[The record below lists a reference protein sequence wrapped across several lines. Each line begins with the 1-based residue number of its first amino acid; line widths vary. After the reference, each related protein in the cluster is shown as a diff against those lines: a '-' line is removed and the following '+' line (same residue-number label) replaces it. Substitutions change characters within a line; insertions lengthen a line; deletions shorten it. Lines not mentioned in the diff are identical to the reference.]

1 MAELTEAAAMN
12 DERRRSQARLRKQL
26 HAVSRYQAHTGTA
39 HRSLEDEMGRE
50 SNEDFYRGCHPPGDL
65 HNRHNVDTFVVPYAY
80 NLYNDRPGGATAS
93 AGSSLSPAS
102 IEIRNMAAIHNSI
115 HAIDELIEY
124 YVIEHLNIG
133 DCDIDGLYM
142 VDRSPTDHVQTDA
155 IGTSSVMKHNVMEN
169 PSCHNSTSTLCVPIQ
184 GGITVE
190 YDANIV
196 SKEVLQDDI
205 LTAIQYGFDNDEL
218 IPQASAIQKAI
229 FVGPDHDDSGVAG
242 YRASKAAASIFG
254 SDRGNGV
261 NEGNPASKTVGII
274 GGILIVIAACLLAL
288 LIYRRKKKASS
299 YSDEDDD
306 VNNIWAQEI
315 GDIDADEYVFD
326 ESKVR
331 HFL

>member
-1 MAELTEAAAMN
+1 MAGLKEVAAMN

-26 HAVSRYQAHTGTA
+26 HVASRYRAHMA
-39 HRSLEDEMGRE
+39 HHNLIDEMGRE

-65 HNRHNVDTFVVPYAY
+65 HYRHNVDTFVVPYAY
-80 NLYNDRPGGATAS
+80 NLYNDRPGAAATTS

-102 IEIRNMAAIHNSI
+102 IELRNMAAIHKSI
-115 HAIDELIEY
+115 QAIDELIEY

-133 DCDIDGLYM
+133 DCDCDIDGLYM

-155 IGTSSVMKHNVMEN
+155 IDTSSVMKHNVMNN

-218 IPQASAIQKAI
+218 IPQASAIQKAS
-229 FVGPDHDDSGVAG
+229 FVGPDHGDSVAG
-242 YRASKAAASIFG
+242 YRASKVAASIFG
-254 SDRGNGV
+254 PDRGNGV
-261 NEGNPASKTVGII
+261 DEGNPASKTVGIV

-288 LIYRRKKKASS
+288 RIYRRKKKAAS

-306 VNNIWAQEI
+306 VNEIWSQEI
-315 GDIDADEYVFD
+315 GDLHADEYVFD
-326 ESKVR
+326 ERKIR

>member
-1 MAELTEAAAMN
+1 MAGLKEVAAMN

-26 HAVSRYQAHTGTA
+26 HVASHYQAHTT
-39 HRSLEDEMGRE
+39 HRSLIDEMGRE

-80 NLYNDRPGGATAS
+80 NLYNDRPGAATTS

-102 IEIRNMAAIHNSI
+102 IEIRNMAAIHKSI

-155 IGTSSVMKHNVMEN
+155 IGTSSVMKHNVMNN

-218 IPQASAIQKAI
+218 IPQASAIQRAV
-229 FVGPDHDDSGVAG
+229 FVGPAHGDSFGGSNPARG
-242 YRASKAAASIFG
+242 KTAASIFG
-254 SDRGNGV
+254 PEYGNSV
-261 NEGNPASKTVGII
+261 DEGNPASKTVGIV
-274 GGILIVIAACLLAL
+274 GGILIVIAACLLTL
-288 LIYRRKKKASS
+288 RIYRRKKKAAS
-299 YSDEDDD
+299 YSNEDDD
-306 VNNIWAQEI
+306 VNEIWAQEI